1 MTRKLFPLLLFLS
14 AAIGM
19 SSQSIPDPKSTAVEL
34 SPLKFYL
41 GSSEVTDVNK
51 KQQMWK
57 DLMKYKL
64 WATKSVVFNK
74 EKQIIREPAG
84 YTGTAQGGKVILN
97 NGHHTL
103 GGPVISG
110 GDLQISH
117 PSLVADNDTI
127 LHGPVRAGWLI
138 LPNWYNVQNASYAG
152 IYSFEH
158 RVYFDTPAQNDI
170 SQCASVANRFIE
182 NIHKNNQAKIYA
194 DWDNNMD
201 GMIGLPGLDL
211 DGSFS
216 QTPQNIPQP
225 DYNLSVPVLETE
237 GIIWEPAISMTS
249 SAQGEV
255 QYIHVP
261 PITPQD
267 ARANSLCYDK
277 FVEKIRFSG
286 GKGKRLYILMPT
298 DRHNADRKNGRQ
310 TRIFCK
316 DGIIIDKTADD
327 TRIQV
332 AYVNAQARWNNTTN
346 AWDDLDP
353 AKITI
358 VKDDDYTGN
367 LLFYSIADITWPDM
381 NRNMEAAFQG
391 TYMTPGNITVQDSIN
406 ITGQLIAGRKLLFDN
421 SYEGRFNYVPFNP
434 PMITADILASDRFKE
449 SDKWIEVPIYLT
461 DTAITDVSF
470 DYTFEFLD
478 DIPQSDPRYD
488 RIIKNMAGR
497 AKATRD
503 DLGENDDK
511 HTMPFSKDGT
521 MGHAVIRKG
530 TRTVDSLYTIY
541 INIRQNDGI
550 EEDEYMFFTISNL
563 HGAVILGKSFDESL
577 LLKIIDSDNQPPY
590 FIDPDKT
597 TLSAPENT
605 TKAGAGIIRAT
616 DDEGDSFT
624 FEITGGN
631 AQDMFDIGM
640 TSGYVTMRNGVEPFD
655 YEEWKESG
663 SPKYTIV
670 VEVCDTRASY
680 FTPLHGNRATFTITV
695 ADVNESPYFTDD
707 NDTINIAENEQYAHS
722 AVSFSDYDI
731 YNTDGKLTNN
741 EVIAT
746 DGDTAVFGVT
756 KEGLLFVKP
765 DAVIDYEVKNT
776 YTIGLRVRDACTD
789 THGDLIYPAL
799 YSDKTYVINV
809 TKADMTAVE
818 TQQSDEEIK
827 VYPADGLRLYIQAP
841 KGTEYSIYDIIG
853 HRIAEATMKTDAEVI
868 RLPQTGGYVVRIGSK
883 TKKVMIK

>member
-14 AAIGM
+14 VTIGM
-19 SSQSIPDPKSTAVEL
+19 SSQSIPDPQSTAVEL

-64 WATKSVVFNK
+64 WATESVVFNK
-74 EKQIIREPAG
+74 QNQIIREPAG
-84 YTGTAQGGKVILN
+84 YTGTARGKVILN

-110 GDLQISH
+110 GDLQISY
-117 PSLVADNDTI
+117 PSMGADCDTI
-127 LHGPVRAGWLI
+127 LHGPVRAEWLV
-138 LPNWYNVQNASYAG
+138 LPNWYNAQDASYAG

-158 RVYFDTPAQNDI
+158 RVFFDTPSQNDI
-170 SQCASVANRFIE
+170 SECANVTNRFID
-182 NIHKNNQAKIYA
+182 NIHKNGKAKIYA

-216 QTPQNIPQP
+216 QTPQDIPQP
-225 DYNLSVPVLETE
+225 DYDLSVPVLETE
-237 GIIWEPAISMTS
+237 GINWEPAINVTS
-249 SAQGEV
+249 SAQGEF
-255 QYIHVP
+255 QFIHVP
-261 PITPQD
+261 PITSQD
-267 ARANSLCYDK
+267 IRANRLFYDK
-277 FVEKIRFSG
+277 FLEGIRFSG

-298 DRHNADRKNGRQ
+298 NYHNANRMNGRL

-316 DGIIIDKTADD
+316 DGIITDKTADD
-327 TRIQV
+327 TGIQV
-332 AYVNAQARWNNTTN
+332 AYVNREAQWDDGSN
-346 AWDDLDP
+346 AWTGLDP
-353 AKITI
+353 AKMTI
-358 VKDDDYTGN
+358 VKDEDYTGN
-367 LLFYSIADITWPDM
+367 LLFYSIADIIWPDM
-381 NRNMEAAFQG
+381 NENMEAAFQG

-434 PMITADILASDRFKE
+434 PMISADILTSDIFKE
-449 SDKWIEVPIYLT
+449 SGKWIEVPIYLT
-461 DTAITDVSF
+461 DTAVTDVSF

-488 RIIKNMAGR
+488 RIARTMMGR
-497 AKATRD
+497 SFATRD

-511 HTMPFSKDGT
+511 HTMQFSKDGT

-541 INIRQNDGI
+541 INIRQNDGV
-550 EEDEYMFFTISNL
+550 EEDEYMFFRISNL
-563 HGAVILGKSFDESL
+563 HGAVISGRSSDESL

-597 TLSAPENT
+597 KLTVKENAT
-605 TKAGAGIIRAT
+605 NVKAGIIRAT

-624 FEITGGN
+624 FDITGGS

-640 TSGYVTMRNGVEPFD
+640 ASGNVTMRNGIEPFD

-663 SPKYTIV
+663 CPEYTIV
-670 VEVCDTRASY
+670 VEVCDARASS
-680 FTPLHGNRATFTITV
+680 FTPLLGNRATFTITV
-695 ADVNESPYFTDD
+695 ADANESPYFTDD
-707 NDTINIAENEQYAHS
+707 NDTINIAENEQFAHS

-756 KEGLLFVKP
+756 KQGLLFVKP
-765 DAVIDYEVKNT
+765 DADIDYEAKNT
-776 YTIGLRVRDACTD
+776 YTIELRVRDACTD
-789 THGDLIYPAL
+789 THGDLIYPDL

-818 TQQSDEEIK
+818 PQQSDEEIK
-827 VYPADGLRLYIQAP
+827 VYPADGLKLYIQAP

-853 HRIAEATMKTDAEVI
+853 HRIAEATMKTDVEVI
-868 RLPQTGGYVVRIGSK
+868 RLPQTGGYVVRVGTK